1 MIKQHSNIKL
11 IHIVDGV
18 DIKYNDWEENKETL
32 FAFDSNNTF
41 MQKFTFPCDIHSDR
55 ISNLIDGCYN
65 NVVVDEN
72 CLLYYSFHY
81 QISFA
86 HYVSQCLPKLKYV
99 IDDPSLKIV
108 IPRSTYTSM
117 CREMLD
123 IFDIREDRIIMLDD
137 NILYNFKNLYTID
150 NIYHAPGGN
159 VHQDVVYVCS
169 KIRSKLNIN
178 KSNPY
183 RKVYLKK
190 DGIVNVDF
198 NNTEVG
204 ISRKIVNESE
214 IISFLESNGFEIIN
228 LGDKTMSE
236 KADLMKDIKVLITQ
250 LGANCMNFVFANGI
264 EKCLVLSN
272 DRPVGV
278 DYYINISH
286 MLTGTHINYNMI
298 KYPSIDINTD
308 PKNSTNSPFYVNMD
322 DIVNYVRSI

>member
-1 MIKQHSNIKL
+1 MIKKHSNIKL

-41 MQKFTFPCDIHSDR
+41 MQKFTYPCDIHSDR
-55 ISNLIDGCYN
+55 IDSLIECLNTVD
-65 NVVVDEN
+65 VDEN
-72 CLLYYSFHY
+72 CFLYYSYQY

-86 HYVSQCLPKLKYV
+86 HYVSQCLPKIKYV
-99 IDDPSLKIV
+99 IDDHSLKIV

-123 IFDIREDRIIMLDD
+123 IFDIREDRIIMLED
-137 NILYNFKNLYTID
+137 NILYNFKNLHTMD
-150 NIYHAPGGN
+150 NIYHSPGGF
-159 VHQDVVYVCS
+159 VHPDVVYVCS

-178 KSNPY
+178 KSTPY

-190 DGIVNVDF
+190 DGFVNVEF

-214 IISFLESNGFEIIN
+214 IISYLESNGFEIIH

-236 KADLMKDIKVLITQ
+236 KAEILKDIKVLITQ

-264 EKCLVLSN
+264 EKCLLLSN
-272 DRPVGV
+272 DRPVGS
-278 DYYINISH
+278 DYYVNVSY
-286 MLTGTHINYNMI
+286 MLTGSIINFNMI
-298 KYPSIDINTD
+298 QYPSIDLNAD

-322 DIVNYVRSI
+322 DVVNYVRSL

>member
-1 MIKQHSNIKL
+1 MKNFSNIK
-11 IHIVDGV
+11 IVHIVDGLNV
-18 DIKYNDWEENKETL
+18 KYDSVSENPEVL
-32 FAFDSNNTF
+32 FAFDENDNLI
-41 MQKFTFPCDIHSDR
+41 QRFTYPCDIFPDKSNIISDTKET
-55 ISNLIDGCYN
+55 IIIEDKSFLFYS
-65 NVVVDEN
+65 
-72 CLLYYSFHY
+72 YYF

-86 HYVSQCLPKLKYV
+86 HYVSQCLPKLKYI

-123 IFDIREDRIIMLDD
+123 IFDIREDRIIMLED
-137 NILYNFKNLYTID
+137 NILYNFKNLYKMD
-150 NIYHAPGGN
+150 NIYHAPGGI
-159 VHQDVVYVCS
+159 VHPDVVYVCS

-178 KSNPY
+178 KSIPY

-190 DGIVNVDF
+190 DGVVNVEF

-214 IISFLESNGFEIIN
+214 IISFLESNGFEIIH

-236 KADLMKDIKVLITQ
+236 KAELMKDIKVLITQ

-264 EKCLVLSN
+264 EKCLILSN
-272 DRPVGV
+272 DRPVGA
-278 DYYINISH
+278 DYYVNVSY
-286 MLTGTHINYNMI
+286 MLTGSSINFNMI
-298 KYPSIDINTD
+298 QYPSIDLNAD

-322 DIVNYVRSI
+322 DIINYVRSI